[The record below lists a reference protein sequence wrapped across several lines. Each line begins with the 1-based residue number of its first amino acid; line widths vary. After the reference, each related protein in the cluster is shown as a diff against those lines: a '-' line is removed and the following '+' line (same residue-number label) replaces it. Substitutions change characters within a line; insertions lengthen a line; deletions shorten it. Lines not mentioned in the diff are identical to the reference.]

1 MRQTRAGIYGLAWLC
16 LALAGCVA
24 PGVGGSARS
33 APMLDGALKVGLAK
47 GYCIDRTVGR
57 EGNDMA
63 VVLLGRCRD
72 DATAIPAVISIAA
85 GQDGSAHVLDE
96 GGQAM
101 AAFFRST
108 QGRKT
113 LSGNGKASGV
123 EVLAALGV
131 GDGFVLHLNDSNL
144 GEYWRGILPISG
156 RMVTVTATGTQA
168 SPLKSEDGR
177 QILDAAMNAMRAA
190 NPPPPTRAQ
199 PVVPGAAAAPGIEAP
214 VAG

>member
-1 MRQTRAGIYGLAWLC
+1 
-16 LALAGCVA
+16 
-24 PGVGGSARS
+24 
-33 APMLDGALKVGLAK
+33 
-47 GYCIDRTVGR
+47 
-57 EGNDMA
+57 
-63 VVLLGRCRD
+63 
-72 DATAIPAVISIAA
+72 
-85 GQDGSAHVLDE
+85 
-96 GGQAM
+96 M

-156 RMVTVTATGTQA
+156 RMVTVTATGTEA

-177 QILDAAMNAMRAA
+177 KILDAAMNAMRAA
-190 NPPPPTRAQ
+190 NAQ
-199 PVVPGAAAAPGIEAP
+199 PTTRTQAVAPVVKAAP
-214 VAG
+214 AG